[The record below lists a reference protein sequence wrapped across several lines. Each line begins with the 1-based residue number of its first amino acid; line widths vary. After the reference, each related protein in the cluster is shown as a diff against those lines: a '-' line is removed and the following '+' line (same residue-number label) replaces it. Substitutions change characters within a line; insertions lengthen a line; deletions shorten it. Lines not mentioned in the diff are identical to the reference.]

1 MPPMPRSSPTGQAR
15 SDVTRAALIDA
26 ATQVFARS
34 GFEAVGTREIA
45 SAAGVHP
52 ALIGYHFGGK
62 EGLYLA
68 VFEQMA
74 FGMEQRIGPA
84 LAAIEAALDSGAGER
99 DESERA
105 LEWLGRLCDAMLAML
120 ADEASGPWGP
130 LMMRE
135 QQNPTPAFDL
145 IYERF
150 MKRMLGAMTRLVM
163 AADPSRETDAARL
176 TVVTLLGQMMVFRA
190 ARAGVMRH
198 LGWRRF
204 GPAQL
209 AAAQGMIRD
218 NLRQVLRPVA
228 PKR

>member
-1 MPPMPRSSPTGQAR
+1 MPRKPAPSNTR
-15 SDVTRAALIDA
+15 SDSTRSALVGA
-26 ATQVFARS
+26 ATEVFARS

-45 SAAGVHP
+45 AEAGVHP

-68 VFEQMA
+68 VFEHIA
-74 FGMEQRIGPA
+74 SSMEQRIGPA
-84 LAAIEAALDSGAGER
+84 LAAIDQALASPAKPVEMSQR
-99 DESERA
+99 SLA
-105 LEWLGRLCDAMLAML
+105 LLGQLCDAMLATL

-135 QQNPTPAFDL
+135 QQAPSRAFEL

-150 MKRMLGAMTRLVM
+150 MKRVLGTMTRLVQT
-163 AADPSRETDAARL
+163 ADPARSVAAARL
-176 TVVTLLGQMMVFRA
+176 TVVTLMGQMMVFRV

-198 LGWRRF
+198 LGWRRI

-209 AAAQGMIRD
+209 AQAQDMVRE
-218 NLRQVLRPVA
+218 NLQRLCVAA
-228 PKR
+228 PK